1 MNRTLV
7 LFLHY
12 FRWQRTMVWGSGI
25 GLVFIALFV
34 FLPQNFQAPAFIAGA
49 GLLAGFPLTFAGI
62 AFREL
67 ISNRRFA
74 IIPRLRLHAAIA
86 MLLLVL
92 LGTLLVYA
100 AVLMINADPTNDG
113 RIDPLSTA
121 VLAFSLISGYVL
133 ITQCIA
139 VHAAG
144 LVGFVLLPLI
154 VLRLSLNDTPLFAL
168 IVDTPPLAAAIAGA
182 GWVWLLIATWQA
194 QTHAAVASPRW
205 GSGYSEDPLAARPWF
220 PNFGLPKTAAGTLM
234 RGVRDNLQ
242 NRLTG
247 VFLAL
252 VTLPVMMLGVVWLL
266 GVPLAGAER
275 SLSTTAAFLMWSLFG
290 AASYASFQFRE
301 WPARLRLIWLRRG
314 GDRTAAWRLL
324 DQALLGDVVLSALT
338 ATVIAVVAYSFG
350 GSNGQFYALY
360 AIGCTVL
367 CALSSYFSFVSRVR
381 CWPAL
386 ADVLFSLCLI
396 FVLVFSIVALRT
408 DAALSRMYW
417 TVAILA
423 ALTVV
428 ARALARRAVF
438 GVDWCA
444 VRPTVQRRTN

>member
-1 MNRTLV
+1 MNRTLA

-25 GLVFIALFV
+25 GLVLIALFV
-34 FLPQNFQAPAFIAGA
+34 FLPQRFQAPAFIAGA

-74 IIPRLRLHAAIA
+74 IVPRLRFHAAIA
-86 MLLLVL
+86 LLLLAL

-100 AVLMINADPTNDG
+100 AVLLINADPANDG
-113 RIDPLSTA
+113 QIDPRSTA

-144 LVGFVLLPLI
+144 LFGFVLLPLI
-154 VLRLSLNDTPLFAL
+154 VLRLSLNDTPLFER
-168 IVDTPPLAAAIAGA
+168 IVEAPPLAAAVAGA
-182 GWVWLLIATWQA
+182 GWIWLLLVTWQA

-205 GSGYSEDPLAARPWF
+205 GSGYSEDPLGARPWY
-220 PNFGLPKTAAGTLM
+220 PDFGLPKTAAGTLM

-242 NRLTG
+242 NRFFG

-252 VTLPVMMLGVVWLL
+252 VTLPIMMLGVVWLL
-266 GVPLAGAER
+266 GVPLSGGGR
-275 SLSTTAAFLMWSLFG
+275 TLSTTAAFLMWSLFG

-314 GDRTAAWRLL
+314 GDRAAAWRML
-324 DQALLGDVVLSALT
+324 DEALLGDVLLSALI
-338 ATVIAVVAYSFG
+338 AAVIAVVAYSFG
-350 GSNGQFYALY
+350 GGNGQFYALY
-360 AIGCTVL
+360 AISCTVL
-367 CALSSYFSFVSRVR
+367 CALSSYFSFVSRTR
-381 CWPAL
+381 GWPAL
-386 ADVLFSLCLI
+386 ADVLFSVSLI
-396 FVLVFSIVALRT
+396 FVLVFTIVAVRS
-408 DAALSRMYW
+408 DAALSPLYW
-417 TVAILA
+417 TLTFLA
-423 ALTVV
+423 ALAV
-428 ARALARRAVF
+428 ATRSLARRAVLKI
-438 GVDWCA
+438 DWCA
-444 VRPTVQRRTN
+444 VRPSMRRRTN